1 MLEKK
6 DDAANG
12 TAYPIACL
20 NHRNFTSDMPSIAD
34 VVRTFPHVRVVPISD
49 IAPGR
54 LRLNFARA

>member
-20 NHRNFTSDMPSIAD
+20 NHRNFTSENALNSGHRAD
-34 VVRTFPHVRVVPISD
+34 IP
-49 IAPGR
+49 
-54 LRLNFARA
+54 ARPCRANKRHRARGGCA